1 MKRAA
6 IYLLTV
12 LMLTGCFKE
21 ESYDTT
27 LILKPTV
34 QRNSGSSFEPYT
46 GVKAYAF
53 DADTTLW
60 AVLSY
65 EDALKTT
72 ISLKGAPATKSSTPL
87 ATAEPYAYD
96 GTTGWLQMSVSTP
109 SLMLL
114 AVDEQTKVYAYTQV
128 ALGVNLPQLYVSLPF
143 MPWKKGK
150 RYKTGNWVFC
160 NDFYVPAKTVE
171 YFIAPLQQ
179 KLEAGDSTAL
189 TNVKV
194 YAYDV
199 DTTSWRITTYNNA
212 LNGVVSFKTDTT
224 KTLNVP
230 AYTAY
235 DRDGKQRMEVTG
247 DTLMVVV
254 VDKTNKLYGYTRKVV
269 DVDIAPVTD
278 SLVFHPWSN
287 LYQGRQGIWNI
298 VNDAKKP
305 VPPKTT
311 SNYRR

>member
-1 MKRAA
+1 MRTIA

-27 LILKPTV
+27 LVLKPTV

-46 GVKAYAF
+46 GIKAYAF

-65 EDALKTT
+65 EDALNTT
-72 ISLKGAPATKSSTPL
+72 ISLKGAPATKSDTPL
-87 ATAEPYAYD
+87 ATAEPYVYE
-96 GTTGWLQMSVSTP
+96 GSSGWLQMSVSTP

-114 AVDEQTKVYAYTQV
+114 AIDEQTKVYAYTQ
-128 ALGVNLPQLYVSLPF
+128 ASLGVNLPQLYISLPF
-143 MPWKKGK
+143 MPWKQGK
-150 RYKTGNWVFC
+150 RYKSGNWMFC
-160 NDFYVPAKTVE
+160 NDSYIPPKTVE
-171 YFIAPLQQ
+171 YFITPLAQQ
-179 KLEAGDSTAL
+179 EQGGDSTAL
-189 TNVKV
+189 TNVKA

-199 DTTSWRITTYNNA
+199 DTTSWRIASYNDA
-212 LNGVVSFKTDTT
+212 LNGVITFKTDIT
-224 KTLNVP
+224 KTLSTP
-230 AYTAY
+230 TFTAY

-247 DTLMVVV
+247 DMLMVVV
-254 VDKTNKLYGYTRKVV
+254 VDKASKLYGYTQKIV
-269 DVDIAPVTD
+269 DVDAEPVTD
-278 SLVFHPWSN
+278 SLVFRPWSE
-287 LYQGRQGIWNI
+287 LYINEQGQWCV

-305 VPPKTT
+305 ATPKSA